1 MLLIALAVAPG
12 VAVCLFIF
20 SLNRL
25 GKAAMRYL
33 LTAFF
38 LGAAATLP
46 ALVAQLLA
54 DDVRIEPW
62 RHNILSYIWFA
73 FGVVAFSEE
82 GSKFLVLRFYA
93 YPKKIFREP
102 FDGVIFGVMIG
113 MGFATVEN
121 IEYVR
126 QFGLETGVSR
136 FFLAIPAHA
145 SFAVLMGYPVGR
157 AKFAPSGPSEKKA
170 LGANQSDYW
179 PKGRRAFGPL
189 VAHQRKVGLLLKGL
203 GMAVLFHGSFDFFLF
218 LQQSREA
225 TKYLSTGVLS
235 FGAFATFY
243 IAVRMAMR
251 ALRLHQRGQ
260 EEGVETEDNQQ
271 INYNKR
277 ENDG

>member
-1 MLLIALAVAPG
+1 MLLIALAIAPG

-25 GKAAMRYL
+25 GKASMRYL
-33 LTAFF
+33 VMAFL

-46 ALVAQLLA
+46 ALAAQLLA
-54 DDVRIEPW
+54 VDVRIEPW
-62 RHNILSYIWFA
+62 RHSIPSYIWYAFA
-73 FGVVAFSEE
+73 VVAFSEE
-82 GSKFLVLRFYA
+82 GSKFLVLRLYA
-93 YPKKIFREP
+93 YPKKVFREP
-102 FDGVIFGVMIG
+102 FDGVIFSVMIG

-157 AKFAPSGPSEKKA
+157 AKFER
-170 LGANQSDYW
+170 Q
-179 PKGRRAFGPL
+179 R
-189 VAHQRKVGLLLKGL
+189 QRKAGLLLKGL
-203 GMAVLFHGSFDFFLF
+203 AMAVLFHGSFDFFLF

-235 FGAFATFY
+235 FGSFATFY
-243 IAVRMAMR
+243 IAVRLALR
-251 ALRLHQRGQ
+251 ALRMHQRRQ
-260 EEGVETEDNQQ
+260 EDAAEMGDNQQ

-277 ENDG
+277 EHDG

>member
-1 MLLIALAVAPG
+1 MLLIALAIAPG

-25 GKAAMRYL
+25 GKASMRYL
-33 LTAFF
+33 VTAFL

-54 DDVRIEPW
+54 VDVRMEPW
-62 RHNILSYIWFA
+62 RHSILSYIWYAFA
-73 FGVVAFSEE
+73 VVAFSEE
-82 GSKFLVLRFYA
+82 GSKFLVLRLYA
-93 YPKKIFREP
+93 YPKKVFREP
-102 FDGVIFGVMIG
+102 FDGVIFSVMIG

-157 AKFAPSGPSEKKA
+157 AKFER
-170 LGANQSDYW
+170 Q
-179 PKGRRAFGPL
+179 R
-189 VAHQRKVGLLLKGL
+189 QRKAGLLLKGL
-203 GMAVLFHGSFDFFLF
+203 AMAVLFHGSFDFFLF

-235 FGAFATFY
+235 FGSFATFY
-243 IAVRMAMR
+243 IAVRLALR
-251 ALRLHQRGQ
+251 ALRMHQRRQ
-260 EEGVETEDNQQ
+260 EDAAEMGDNQQ

-277 ENDG
+277 EHDG